1 MLQLVIVCLAD
12 GVNQIKPTNKSL
24 LIYCSHKE
32 MISVENQTK
41 FLIGLTALCCMS
53 AIACPS
59 AKAQP
64 AYGSYVGVGASF
76 GFTSGNPNAGESSRT
91 SAVVAARYKFLEF
104 PVSVRTQILIGNST
118 AVVPTVSFDV
128 PLNFDTDVYIG
139 AGVALSN
146 TVDTTPVGNKN
157 SFVIQPGIDYTLPNS
172 NLVLFGN
179 VIFAFDAYRNSS
191 GTSATSLQTGL
202 GLRF

>member
-1 MLQLVIVCLAD
+1 MK
-12 GVNQIKPTNKSL
+12 N
-24 LIYCSHKE
+24 LI
-32 MISVENQTK
+32 NPTK
-41 FLIGLTALCCMS
+41 FLLGLTALGCLS
-53 AIACPS
+53 AIAIAPTQ
-59 AKAQP
+59 AQP
-64 AYGSYVGVGASF
+64 AYGSYVGLGAGF
-76 GFTSGNPNAGESSRT
+76 GFTSGNNNAGESSRT
-91 SAVVAARYKFLEF
+91 SGLISGRYKFLEF
-104 PVSVRTQILIGNST
+104 PVSVRTQVLIGSST

-139 AGVALSN
+139 AGVSLSN

-157 SFVIQPGIDYTLPNS
+157 SFVVQPGIDYTVPNS

-179 VIFAFDAYRNSS
+179 VIFAFDAYRNSP

>member
-1 MLQLVIVCLAD
+1 M
-12 GVNQIKPTNKSL
+12 KSL
-24 LIYCSHKE
+24 IKLNNI
-32 MISVENQTK
+32 
-41 FLIGLTALCCMS
+41 LLGLTALGCVS
-53 AIACPS
+53 VIAAPS
-59 AKAQP
+59 VQAQP

-76 GFTSGNPNAGESSRT
+76 GLTSGNNSLGESSRT
-91 SAVVAARYKFLEF
+91 SGLVAARYKFLEF
-104 PVSVRTQILIGNST
+104 PVSLRTQILVGNST

-128 PLNFDTDVYIG
+128 PLNFDTDIYIG
-139 AGVALSN
+139 AGVSLSN

-157 SFVIQPGIDYTLPNS
+157 SLVIQPGIDYTLPNS

-179 VIFAFDAYRNSS
+179 VIFAFDAYRNSP

>member
-1 MLQLVIVCLAD
+1 
-12 GVNQIKPTNKSL
+12 
-24 LIYCSHKE
+24 
-32 MISVENQTK
+32 MISVKNITK
-41 FLIGLTALCCMS
+41 FLIGLTALGCVS
-53 AIACPS
+53 TIAVPTV
-59 AKAQP
+59 KAQP

-76 GFTSGNPNAGESSRT
+76 GFTSGNSSANESSRT
-91 SAVVAARYKFLEF
+91 SGVVAARYKFLEF
-104 PVSVRTQILIGNST
+104 PVSLRTQILVGNST

-179 VIFAFDAYRNSS
+179 VIFAFDAYRNSP

>member
-1 MLQLVIVCLAD
+1 MKNLA
-12 GVNQIKPTNKSL
+12 NLSKIL
-24 LIYCSHKE
+24 
-32 MISVENQTK
+32 
-41 FLIGLTALCCMS
+41 FGLTTLGCIS
-53 AIACPS
+53 AFSVPS
-59 AKAQP
+59 VQAQP
-64 AYGSYVGVGASF
+64 AYGSYIGVGASF
-76 GFTSGNPNAGESSRT
+76 GFTSGNAAAGEASRT
-91 SAVVAARYKFLEF
+91 SGLVAARYKFLEF
-104 PVSVRTQILIGNST
+104 PVSVRTQILIGSST

-128 PLNFDTDVYIG
+128 PLNFDADIYIG
-139 AGVALSN
+139 AGVSLSN

>member
-1 MLQLVIVCLAD
+1 MKNLTI
-12 GVNQIKPTNKSL
+12 NKIL
-24 LIYCSHKE
+24 L
-32 MISVENQTK
+32 
-41 FLIGLTALCCMS
+41 GLTALGCMS
-53 AIACPS
+53 AIAAPS
-59 AKAQP
+59 ANAQA

-76 GFTSGNPNAGESSRT
+76 GFTSGNAASGETSRT
-91 SAVVAARYKFLEF
+91 SGLISTRYKFLEF
-104 PVSVRTQILIGNST
+104 PVSVRAQILIGNST

-128 PLNFDTDVYIG
+128 PINFDTDLYIG

-157 SFVIQPGIDYTLPNS
+157 SFVIQPGIDYTVPNS
-172 NLVLFGN
+172 NLVIFGN
-179 VIFAFDAYRNSS
+179 VIFAFDAYRNAP

>member
-1 MLQLVIVCLAD
+1 
-12 GVNQIKPTNKSL
+12 
-24 LIYCSHKE
+24 
-32 MISVENQTK
+32 MISVKN
-41 FLIGLTALCCMS
+41 LIKCLLGLTALGCMS
-53 AIACPS
+53 AIATPS
-59 AKAQP
+59 VQAQP
-64 AYGSYVGVGASF
+64 AYGSYLGVGASF
-76 GFTSGNPNAGESSRT
+76 GFTSGNSSLGENSRT

-104 PVSVRTQILIGNST
+104 PVSLRTQILIGNST

-128 PLNFDTDVYIG
+128 PLNFDTDIYIG

-157 SFVIQPGIDYTLPNS
+157 SFVVQPGIDYTLPNS

-179 VIFAFDAYRNSS
+179 VIFAFDAYRNSP

>member
-1 MLQLVIVCLAD
+1 
-12 GVNQIKPTNKSL
+12 
-24 LIYCSHKE
+24 
-32 MISVENQTK
+32 MISVKNLTK
-41 FLIGLTALCCMS
+41 FLIGLTALGCVS
-53 AIACPS
+53 AIAVPT

-64 AYGSYVGVGASF
+64 AYGSYLGVGASF
-76 GFTSGNPNAGESSRT
+76 GFTSGNASANESSRT
-91 SAVVAARYKFLEF
+91 SGVVAARYKFLEF
-104 PVSVRTQILIGNST
+104 PVSLRTQILVGNST

>member
-1 MLQLVIVCLAD
+1 MKTLSKLLVGLGALGCLA
-12 GVNQIKPTNKSL
+12 
-24 LIYCSHKE
+24 
-32 MISVENQTK
+32 
-41 FLIGLTALCCMS
+41 
-53 AIACPS
+53 AIATPS
-59 AKAQP
+59 VNAQP
-64 AYGSYVGVGASF
+64 AYGSYIGVGAGF
-76 GFTSGNPNAGESSRT
+76 GLSNGNSAFGESSRT
-91 SAVVAARYKFLEF
+91 SALVSGRYKFLEF
-104 PVSVRTQILIGNST
+104 PVSVRTQLLIGSST

-157 SFVIQPGIDYTLPNS
+157 SFVIQPGIDYTVPNS
-172 NLVLFGN
+172 NLVLFSN
-179 VIFAFDAYRNSS
+179 VIFAIDAYRNSP

>member
-1 MLQLVIVCLAD
+1 MKNLNNL
-12 GVNQIKPTNKSL
+12 NK
-24 LIYCSHKE
+24 I
-32 MISVENQTK
+32 
-41 FLIGLTALCCMS
+41 LIGLSTLGCLS
-53 AIACPS
+53 AIANVP
-59 AKAQP
+59 AAQAQP

-76 GFTSGNPNAGESSRT
+76 GFTSGNTSAGESSRT
-91 SAVVAARYKFLEF
+91 SGLVAARYKFLEF
-104 PVSVRTQILIGNST
+104 PVSVRAQILIGNST

-128 PLNFDTDVYIG
+128 PLNFDTDIYIG
-139 AGVALSN
+139 AGVSLSN

>member
-1 MLQLVIVCLAD
+1 MK
-12 GVNQIKPTNKSL
+12 NPTNL
-24 LIYCSHKE
+24 
-32 MISVENQTK
+32 TK
-41 FLIGLTALCCMS
+41 ILVSLTALGCTS
-53 AIACPS
+53 AIAVPS
-59 AKAQP
+59 AQSQP
-64 AYGSYVGVGASF
+64 AYGSYLGAGASF
-76 GFTSGNPNAGESSRT
+76 GFTSGNSSAGESSRT
-91 SAVVAARYKFLEF
+91 SALIAARYKFLEF
-104 PVSVRTQILIGNST
+104 PISLRTQILIGNST
-118 AVVPTVSFDV
+118 AVVPTISFDV

-172 NLVLFGN
+172 NLVLFSN

>member
-1 MLQLVIVCLAD
+1 MKNL
-12 GVNQIKPTNKSL
+12 TNLNKIL
-24 LIYCSHKE
+24 L
-32 MISVENQTK
+32 
-41 FLIGLTALCCMS
+41 GLTALGCVS
-53 AIACPS
+53 AIAAVPS
-59 AKAQP
+59 AQSQP
-64 AYGSYVGVGASF
+64 AYGSYVGAGASF
-76 GFTSGNPNAGESSRT
+76 GFTSGNASAGESSRT
-91 SAVVAARYKFLEF
+91 SGLISARYKFLEL
-104 PVSVRTQILIGNST
+104 PVSIRTQILIGNST

-146 TVDTTPVGNKN
+146 TVDTTPVGNRN
-157 SFVIQPGIDYTLPNS
+157 SFVIQPGIDYTVPNS

-179 VIFAFDAYRNSS
+179 VIFAFDAYRNSG

>member
-1 MLQLVIVCLAD
+1 M
-12 GVNQIKPTNKSL
+12 
-24 LIYCSHKE
+24 
-32 MISVENQTK
+32 
-41 FLIGLTALCCMS
+41 
-53 AIACPS
+53 
-59 AKAQP
+59 
-64 AYGSYVGVGASF
+64 
-76 GFTSGNPNAGESSRT
+76 
-91 SAVVAARYKFLEF
+91 
-104 PVSVRTQILIGNST
+104 
-118 AVVPTVSFDV
+118 PTVSFDV

-157 SFVIQPGIDYTLPNS
+157 SFVIQPGIDYTVPNS

-179 VIFAFDAYRNSS
+179 VIFAFDAYRNSG

>member
-1 MLQLVIVCLAD
+1 MEV
-12 GVNQIKPTNKSL
+12 
-24 LIYCSHKE
+24 
-32 MISVENQTK
+32 ISVKNLTK
-41 FLIGLTALCCMS
+41 FLLGLTALGCMS
-53 AIACPS
+53 AIAAPS
-59 AKAQP
+59 VNAQP
-64 AYGSYVGVGASF
+64 AYGSYLGAGASF
-76 GFTSGNPNAGESSRT
+76 GFTSGNNNAGESSRT
-91 SAVVAARYKFLEF
+91 SGLVAARYKFLEF
-104 PVSVRTQILIGNST
+104 PISVRTQILIGNST

-128 PLNFDTDVYIG
+128 PLNFDTDVYVG

-157 SFVIQPGIDYTLPNS
+157 SFVIQPGIDYTVPNS

-179 VIFAFDAYRNSS
+179 VIFAFDAYRNSP

>member
-1 MLQLVIVCLAD
+1 MKNL
-12 GVNQIKPTNKSL
+12 
-24 LIYCSHKE
+24 
-32 MISVENQTK
+32 TK
-41 FLIGLTALCCMS
+41 LTKILIGMTALGCISS
-53 AIACPS
+53 AIAPS
-59 AKAQP
+59 AQSQP

-76 GFTSGNPNAGESSRT
+76 GFSSGNAAFGESSRT

-104 PVSVRTQILIGNST
+104 PLSVRTQILIGNST
-118 AVVPTVSFDV
+118 AVVPTLSFDV
-128 PLNFDTDVYIG
+128 PLNFDADVYIG

-157 SFVIQPGIDYTLPNS
+157 SLVIQPGIDYTLPNS

-179 VIFAFDAYRNSS
+179 VIFALDAYRNSP
-191 GTSATSLQTGL
+191 GNSATSLQTGL

>member
-1 MLQLVIVCLAD
+1 MKNLINL
-12 GVNQIKPTNKSL
+12 NKIL
-24 LIYCSHKE
+24 L
-32 MISVENQTK
+32 
-41 FLIGLTALCCMS
+41 GLTAVGCLT
-53 AIACPS
+53 AIAAPS
-59 AKAQP
+59 AQAQP

-76 GFTSGNPNAGESSRT
+76 GFTSGNSSAGESSRT
-91 SAVVAARYKFLEF
+91 SGLIAARYKFLEF
-104 PVSVRTQILIGNST
+104 PVSVRTQILIGSST

-146 TVDTTPVGNKN
+146 TVDTTPVGNRN
-157 SFVIQPGIDYTLPNS
+157 SFVIQPGIDYTVPNS

-179 VIFAFDAYRNSS
+179 VIFAFDAYRNSP